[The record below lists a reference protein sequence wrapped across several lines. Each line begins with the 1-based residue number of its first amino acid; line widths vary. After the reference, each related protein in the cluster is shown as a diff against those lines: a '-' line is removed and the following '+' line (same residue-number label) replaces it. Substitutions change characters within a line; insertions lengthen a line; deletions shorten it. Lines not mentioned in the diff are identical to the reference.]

1 MKPNILIVDD
11 NPFNRMYI
19 TELLNAEGFVVEEAI
34 NGKEALLK
42 LNKID
47 FKLIIMDLLMPG
59 MDGFETVKKIRELG
73 LTIPIVAVSALALKQ
88 DRQRSLRAGCNDFVP
103 KPVDFQ
109 QLRSIIEKYLKE
121 PSNSKDNHNA
131 KEDYKICQN
140 SNKEAFNK
148 SSSQVDEPSFDK
160 SCPFKGYSLLLV
172 EEDKQLRESYSDFLV
187 KVGFDVNSVSNGSE
201 ALKFIEENREKAL
214 DIVVSNIFTSGI
226 DGLALLTII
235 KRQFAHI
242 LVFLYTQ
249 SYDPST
255 FQYAVQQKV
264 DGIIPQAQI
273 TKNNAIEI
281 IESALSQLML
291 KGSRLS
297 DAKTASLVRQAQSQL
312 FRAGCI
318 NLCQLVDFTYL
329 PLHEAGGDLMRCHR
343 FGLDGD
349 CGLVIAD
356 VSGHDVI
363 SSYTSATFTG
373 ILTSFWDSH
382 KEPISLLKKINREL
396 IKVGN
401 DKSHV
406 CATIIVWERLS

>member
-11 NPFNRMYI
+11 NPFNRLYI

-42 LNKID
+42 LNKSD

-131 KEDYKICQN
+131 KEDYNIYQN

-172 EEDKQLRESYSDFLV
+172 EEDKQLRDSYSDFLIQ
-187 KVGFDVNSVSNGSE
+187 VGFEVYSVSNGSE
-201 ALKFIEENREKAL
+201 ALKFIEENSDKIL
-214 DIVVSNIFTSGI
+214 DIIVSNIFTSGI
-226 DGLALLTII
+226 DGLGLLTII

-291 KGSRLS
+291 KGSRVS
-297 DAKTASLVRQAQSQL
+297 DAKTASLVRQ
-312 FRAGCI
+312 
-318 NLCQLVDFTYL
+318 
-329 PLHEAGGDLMRCHR
+329 
-343 FGLDGD
+343 
-349 CGLVIAD
+349 
-356 VSGHDVI
+356 
-363 SSYTSATFTG
+363 
-373 ILTSFWDSH
+373 
-382 KEPISLLKKINREL
+382 
-396 IKVGN
+396 
-401 DKSHV
+401 
-406 CATIIVWERLS
+406 